1 MRKPIKLLIFV
12 SIAIVLISFVLF
24 YWFRMRDPHAPAV
37 VVVSA
42 CRDVLPNARR
52 IKADFGT
59 QFDVSE
65 KAFSVKDGLQDMPP
79 GKFYVITAKNS
90 AAEVIIAHDDGVWED
105 LKKGPRT
112 FSRRVKD
119 PNQGT
124 NGKSVGTDL
133 WGYLESGER
142 WRYVAFPS
150 GDAVGYRPVPL
161 NEAIEFDQVIH
172 SACR

>member
-1 MRKPIKLLIFV
+1 MLKPKSLILGL
-12 SIAIVLISFVLF
+12 IAIVLISSIAFYLF
-24 YWFRMRDPHAPAV
+24 RTRDQHAPAA

-42 CRDVLPNARR
+42 CRDLGPNTRR
-52 IKADFGT
+52 IKSDFGT

-65 KAFSVKDGLQDMPP
+65 KAFSVKSVVHDMAP
-79 GKFYVITAKNS
+79 GKFYVITSRNS

-119 PNQGT
+119 PNRAS
-124 NGKSVGTDL
+124 NGHSVGIDR

-142 WRYVAFPS
+142 SRYVAFPS
-150 GDAVGYRPVPL
+150 GDAVGYRFVPL
-161 NEAIEFDQVIH
+161 NEATKFDQIIN